1 MRIEEQ
7 RAAEEF
13 RRVEIEK
20 RIEEER
26 V

>member
-7 RAAEEF
+7 RVAEEA